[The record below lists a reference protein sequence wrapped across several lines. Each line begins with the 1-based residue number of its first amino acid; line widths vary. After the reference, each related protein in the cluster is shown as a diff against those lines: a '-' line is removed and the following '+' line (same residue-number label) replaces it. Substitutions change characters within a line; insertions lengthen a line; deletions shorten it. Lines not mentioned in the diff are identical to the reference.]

1 MTDATETEGNWDEG
15 EPEYREV
22 FEDESSAV
30 GQGELVTDT
39 SSEERTLAAISHAA
53 GILST
58 AMLPLLIPLVVYLI
72 KKDES
77 PFVAQQA
84 KEAINF
90 QITVILAI
98 IVCLPLML
106 IVIGVFLAALVGLAS
121 LILSIIAAI
130 KTYEGKAYRYP
141 VAIRVF

>member
-1 MTDATETEGNWDEG
+1 MTDANETEGTWDEA
-15 EPEYREV
+15 EPEVREAY
-22 FEDESSAV
+22 EAAPPAM

-39 SSEERTLAAISHAA
+39 SSEERTLAALAHAA
-53 GILST
+53 GIVST
-58 AMLPLLIPLVVYLI
+58 TMLPLLIPLVVYLI

-77 PFVAQQA
+77 PFVAEQA
-84 KEAINF
+84 KEALNF

-98 IVCLPLML
+98 IVCVPLML
-106 IVIGVFLAALVGLAS
+106 IVIGVFLAGIVTLAS
-121 LILSIIAAI
+121 LILSIIGAI